1 MDTSSLQLFKV
12 YMSKKNLEN
21 LFGVKYL
28 SPGTS
33 KIVQSSDDDMYAY
46 IAYHGQHASIIV
58 ERGDCVFIKDT
69 SDTVRVLRG
78 PVKLESLE
86 FAVIVRGY
94 APPVKMTSLNS
105 RMILP
110 YVNGCST
117 RQLFPPERGGDPT
130 MQLLTIPP
138 HSSEQAHHI
147 HSTVRVVYV
156 LDGEG
161 WSIVGTDDKHIRQK
175 LTPGMTIVLDNMTPH
190 HFETKSKKLLVMP
203 VHIWSALPA
212 GLESNH
218 PMFNG
223 TFMVNQGK

>member
-1 MDTSSLQLFKV
+1 MTKTKAKTKRPD
-12 YMSKKNLEN
+12 LEE
-21 LFGVKYL
+21 LFGVAYL
-28 SPGTS
+28 QPGTNA
-33 KIVQSSDDDMYAY
+33 VVASDDADMYRY
-46 IAYHGQHASIIV
+46 EAYHGKHQVTV
-58 ERGDCVFIKDT
+58 ELGDCVFTKVNDQAQL
-69 SDTVRVLRG
+69 LRG
-78 PVKLESLE
+78 PCVIDSEE
-86 FAVIVRGY
+86 IAVVVRGY
-94 APPVKMTSLNS
+94 APPNKTTSLRS

-138 HSSEQAHHI
+138 YSSEQAHHI

-156 LDGEG
+156 LEGEG
-161 WSIVGTDDKHIRQK
+161 WSIVGTADKCIRQK
-175 LTPGMTIVLDNMTPH
+175 LVPGMTIILNNMVPH
-190 HFETKSKKLLVMP
+190 HFETKSKALLVMP
-203 VHIWSALPA
+203 VHVWSALPA

>member
-1 MDTSSLQLFKV
+1 MSLNQ
-12 YMSKKNLEN
+12 NLEK
-21 LFGVKYL
+21 LFGVSYF
-28 SPGTS
+28 SGVAPS
-33 KIVQSSDDDMYAY
+33 IVESSDDDMYMFTAF
-46 IAYHGQHASIIV
+46 HGVHDITV
-58 ERGDCVFIKDT
+58 PKGDCVFFKAGDF
-69 SDTVRVLRG
+69 VEVQRG
-78 PVKLESLE
+78 PFSINSTE

-94 APPVKMTSLNS
+94 APPVKTTSLKS

-117 RQLFPPERGGDPT
+117 RQLFPPERPGDPT
-130 MQLLTIPP
+130 MQILTIPP

-156 LDGEG
+156 LEGQG
-161 WSIVGTDDKHIRQK
+161 WSIVGTESESIKTE
-175 LTPGMTIVLDNMTPH
+175 LLPGMMVVLDNMCPH
-190 HFETKSKKLLVMP
+190 HFETALSKLVVIP

-223 TFMVNQGK
+223 TFMVNQGH

>member
-1 MDTSSLQLFKV
+1 
-12 YMSKKNLEN
+12 MSKKNLET

-28 SPGTS
+28 PPGTS
-33 KIVQSSDDDMYAY
+33 KLVHSSDDDMYAY
-46 IAYHGQHASIIV
+46 TAYHGHHFAIHV
-58 ERGDCVFIKDT
+58 ERGDCVFTKDS
-69 SDTVRVLRG
+69 SDTVSVLRG
-78 PVKLESLE
+78 PVTVESLE
-86 FAVIVRGY
+86 FAVVVRGY
-94 APPVKMTSLNS
+94 APPVKMASLKS

-117 RQLFPPERGGDPT
+117 RQLFPPERPGDPT

-138 HSSEQAHHI
+138 YSSEQAHHI

-156 LDGEG
+156 LAGEG
-161 WSIVGTDDKHIRQK
+161 WSIVGTADKCIRQK
-175 LTPGMTIVLDNMTPH
+175 LVPGMTIVLDNMAPH
-190 HFETKSKKLLVMP
+190 HFETKAKSLLVMP

-212 GLESNH
+212 GLEANH

>member
-1 MDTSSLQLFKV
+1 
-12 YMSKKNLEN
+12 MSKNLEA

-28 SPGTS
+28 KPGTRS
-33 KIVQSSDDDMYAY
+33 VVQSSADDMYAY
-46 IAYHGQHASIIV
+46 TAYHGHHNIDIQQ
-58 ERGDCVFIKDT
+58 GDCVFVKD
-69 SDTVRVLRG
+69 SDQVNLWRG
-78 PVKLESLE
+78 PCAIDSNE
-86 FAVIVRGY
+86 FAVVVRGY
-94 APPVKMTSLNS
+94 APPNKSTSLHS

-138 HSSEQAHHI
+138 YSSEQAHHI

-175 LTPGMTIVLDNMTPH
+175 LVPGMTIVLDNMAPH